1 MLYKIFKTL
10 VEDGSSAISAV
21 NRAISSNLHTRYQE
35 NEIHMLL
42 NKASLLDPQLKS
54 IMYLDKEERTCT
66 IDSLVNETVAKFSPA
81 VNEETVILDDSL
93 NSHSTTATEITQSS
107 ESNNET
113 GRKKCMLK
121 KLLRISF

>member
-10 VEDGSSAISAV
+10 EEDGSSAISAV
-21 NRAISSNLHTRYQE
+21 NRANLHTRYQE